1 LQNKLAKILAQKEIY
16 LAAAASGLRVLA
28 QWEVVGTSG
37 TNRKERESQTNLL
50 GSRFINFRVIKGL
63 YNY

>member
-37 TNRKERESQTNLL
+37 TNRKEKERD
-50 GSRFINFRVIKGL
+50 F
-63 YNY
+63 